1 MWSFYLDGRRVK
13 YGTYK
18 DFIGRQLA
26 KIEFASSGNKMKMLV
41 SQFNLWD
48 RVLTNQEIE
57 TFAKTCNQGIGN
69 LLSWADLYDKSK
81 KSRYVRPSSCKSA
94 PEFLSTTAS
103 TTTDA
108 PTTKVSPG
116 KRVFL
121 YKTKTHLGLG
131 NSLEK
136 KLILSFLRCE
146 FRLNTIYSQ

>member
-1 MWSFYLDGRRVK
+1 MWSFCLDGRRVK

-26 KIEFASSGNKMKMLV
+26 KIEFASSGNTMKMLV
-41 SQFNLWD
+41 TQFNLWD

-69 LLSWADLYDKSK
+69 LLSGLICMINQRKVVTSGLPRANPPPNFCQQQH
-81 KSRYVRPSSCKSA
+81 RRPR
-94 PEFLSTTAS
+94 
-103 TTTDA
+103 
-108 PTTKVSPG
+108 PG

-136 KLILSFLRCE
+136 KLILSLLRCE
-146 FRLNTIYSQ
+146 FKLNTIYSQ

>member
-26 KIEFASSGNKMKMLV
+26 KIEFASSGNTMKMLV
-41 SQFNLWD
+41 TQFNLWD
-48 RVLTNQEIE
+48 RVLTNREIE
-57 TFAKTCNQGIGN
+57 TFAKTCIQGIGN
-69 LLSWADLYDKSK
+69 LFSWADLYDKSK
-81 KSRYVRPSSCKSA
+81 KVVTSSLPRANPLPNFCQQQHRRPR
-94 PEFLSTTAS
+94 
-103 TTTDA
+103 
-108 PTTKVSPG
+108 PG

-136 KLILSFLRCE
+136 KLILSLLRCE

>member
-26 KIEFASSGNKMKMLV
+26 KIEFASSGNTMKMLV
-41 SQFNLWD
+41 TQFNLWD

-103 TTTDA
+103 TTTTRETRISLQDEDA
-108 PTTKVSPG
+108 P
-116 KRVFL
+116 
-121 YKTKTHLGLG
+121 GLG
-131 NSLEK
+131 KQFGKEINFVFTTL
-136 KLILSFLRCE
+136 
-146 FRLNTIYSQ
+146 